1 MLTIEDSNVEAIHI
15 EDAEVPGTRLG
26 GVFMEESTSR
36 YFELVA
42 RTSILFDTLWKNEIE
57 K

>member
-1 MLTIEDSNVEAIHI
+1 MLTIEDPNIEAIHI